1 MDHTTNNNNRLWKVL
16 CWNGRGINSQQKWS
30 AIRSKI
36 NETGCDIVCLEE
48 TKRENLDDSYLKNFW
63 TASFDNFEYVPS
75 VGQSG
80 GTLVIWKGSRFN
92 GAVIF
97 QTKYAMNIEFSS
109 NISND
114 VWILSNIYAP
124 CMPEGKHDFLEWLH
138 NIDMPD
144 DTNWLLVGD
153 FNLIRHPSDRN
164 RPGGNVNE
172 MLQFNTAI
180 SNLRLGELRL
190 NENRFTWTNK

>member
-1 MDHTTNNNNRLWKVL
+1 
-16 CWNGRGINSQQKWS
+16 
-30 AIRSKI
+30 
-36 NETGCDIVCLEE
+36 
-48 TKRENLDDSYLKNFW
+48 
-63 TASFDNFEYVPS
+63 
-75 VGQSG
+75 
-80 GTLVIWKGSRFN
+80 
-92 GAVIF
+92 
-97 QTKYAMNIEFSS
+97 MNIEFSS

-124 CMPEGKHDFLEWLH
+124 CTPEGKQDFLEWLH

-180 SNLRLGELRL
+180 SNLRLEELRL
-190 NENRFTWTNK
+190 NESRFTWTNKQETPLLERLDWFFASVSWITHFPGSYVTTLS